1 MSNWGDT
8 TITFPLVSSP
18 RIRGEDM
25 NGTLSLH
32 KIYKLHLLIILLIGS
47 FDKGVLVELWFYKD
61 KDYKETIKGAM
72 K

>member
-8 TITFPLVSSP
+8 TITFPLVLSP
-18 RIRGEDM
+18 RIRDEDM

-32 KIYKLHLLIILLIGS
+32 KKHKLHLLIILLVGS
-47 FDKGVLVELWFYKD
+47 FDKGVLVELRFYKD

-72 K
+72 